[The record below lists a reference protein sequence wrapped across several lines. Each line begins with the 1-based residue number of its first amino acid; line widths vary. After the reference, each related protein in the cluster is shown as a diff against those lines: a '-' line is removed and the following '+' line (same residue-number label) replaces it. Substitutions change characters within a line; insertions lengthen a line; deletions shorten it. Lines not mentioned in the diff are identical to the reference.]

1 MIKFASR
8 ISWLSKLVPCEEAL
22 RAQPKASSPKKPRIN
37 SSQTYLILAIFSSL
51 DYGKKTIS
59 LSVLIIVLPLNSTRS
74 VLQNEMQ
81 SVASKTSGASKG
93 SVALK
98 TGIISK
104 AFIIL
109 SFIGI
114 IEAFYHASLE
124 NAFTTNIFV
133 VHYSPFASFSGVPYW
148 LFGVVWFPLIF
159 LVGLWTTGLG
169 RRSLRIELLILLT
182 IGNVF
187 TAYLW
192 YLDIF
197 VVEAYTLLY
206 IALYATNYALTGL
219 VAIQNWSS
227 DITHGYVYGTATG
240 AVVGLLFGP
249 YGVVACGIAGGM
261 FGAVR
266 NFVIPKQA
274 SAPESRQISKEHL
287 QEEKIT
293 LEMRLKEIEAKL
305 AESSD

>member
-1 MIKFASR
+1 M
-8 ISWLSKLVPCEEAL
+8 
-22 RAQPKASSPKKPRIN
+22 
-37 SSQTYLILAIFSSL
+37 ILAIFSSL

-227 DITHGYVYGTATG
+227 DIMHGYVYGTATG

-249 YGVVACGIAGGM
+249 YGVAACGIAGGM

-266 NFVIPKQA
+266 NFVVPKKELA
-274 SAPESRQISKEHL
+274 RDSRQAEKAQL
-287 QEEKIT
+287 QEEKMA
-293 LEMRLKEIEAKL
+293 LETRLKEIEARL
-305 AESSD
+305 VQASE